1 MSLKNQ
7 EQNKALN
14 VLKELIGDLGAELHW
29 PSSRLL
35 TITLNT
41 SLDRDLGLD
50 SLSRVELAGRVERR
64 FGVVLGEQMFL
75 RIDTIADLLDA
86 ILSAPTYENSLIG
99 SEPLSEITH
108 RMGMNDIELPMTA
121 KTIVEVLEWHAKKN
135 ANRLHIIFMISEKKF
150 EKITY
155 SDLYRRALNAAAAFI
170 DLGVKKGDAVAIML
184 PTSPEY
190 FYSFL
195 GTILCGGVP
204 VAIYPPVRP
213 SQLVEHVQRHAEILR
228 NAHAKLLVTDTTS
241 LGRIGHLI
249 SIGVEAL
256 KIVDAK
262 KDLLSSRSK
271 EVRVIITASD
281 KAFIQYTSGST
292 GSPKGVIL
300 SHANILAN
308 IRAMGEIL
316 QASPKDVFVSW
327 LPLYHDMGLIG
338 AWLGSLYYGCAFVVM
353 SPFSF
358 LSRPKVWLET
368 LHKFRGTLTAAPN
381 FAFELCLK
389 HISAEEARA
398 MDLSTVRAV
407 CNGAEPVSAKTIMR
421 FNERFK
427 ESKLNPHAVLPVYG
441 LAESAVGLTFS
452 RLGSGAKIDLID
464 REKFERLAIAEQ
476 SDPAKVEPIE
486 FVSCGFPLPGHE
498 IRIVDD
504 SGHEVSERREGRIQ
518 FKGPSSTSG
527 YLNLEVENRKLFRG
541 EWLETGDLGYMAD
554 GEIFVTGRI
563 KDLIKHAGRNIH
575 PEELEM
581 MIGDIP
587 GVRKGCVAVFGL
599 TDPDYGTERL
609 VIVAETREVGADQ
622 QKDIRRGINAKLM
635 DILGIASDR
644 VKLVKPHTLLKTSS
658 GKLRRSACKKLY
670 IQNELDVSRWQLR
683 IRLLRFA
690 INAFFLR
697 IKNTQRQFFE
707 ISRSIFIWFCIVIS
721 ALVIWPFVVFLPTIK
736 SRWFAARLAAKFC
749 LRLACV
755 KLITVGRQNQKQ
767 AIFIANH
774 SSYSDV
780 VYLLAELPYPVAF
793 VAKSELKQIFP
804 VKFTLDRLGVI
815 YVERAEIAASLRD
828 ADYTTKMAKAGKS
841 LLSFPEG
848 TFTRASGLLPFH
860 VGPFLTA
867 VECDLPIV
875 PIAITGSR
883 SILHPGSWLIRR
895 GIVKLEILDS
905 VKMDDGEKV
914 SSTKWEKALA
924 LQGKARA
931 IILSKC
937 GEPDL
942 LLP

>member
-1 MSLKNQ
+1 MSQKIQ

-14 VLKELIGDLGAELHW
+14 LLKELIGDLGAELHW

-75 RIDTIADLLDA
+75 RIDTVADLLAA
-86 ILSAPTYENSLIG
+86 ITSAPTYENSPST
-99 SEPLSEITH
+99 SEPLAEITQ
-108 RMGMNDIELPMTA
+108 RMGLSDIEIPITA
-121 KTIVEVLEWHAKKN
+121 RTIIEVLQWHAQRN
-135 ANRLHIIFMISEKKF
+135 PTRVHSIFMKSEKKF

-155 SDLYRRALNAAAAFI
+155 ADLYRNALNAASAFV
-170 DLGVKKGDAVAIML
+170 DLGIKKNDAVAIML
-184 PTSPEY
+184 PTSLEY

-195 GTILCGGVP
+195 GAILCGGVP

-213 SQLVEHVQRHAEILR
+213 SQLVDHVQRHAEILR
-228 NAHAKLLVTDTTS
+228 NANAKLLITDTHS
-241 LGRIGHLI
+241 LGRIGHLL
-249 SIGVEAL
+249 SIGLEGL

-262 KDLLSSRSK
+262 KDLRSSNSK
-271 EVRVIITASD
+271 EVRVIITPSD

-300 SHANILAN
+300 SHANILTN
-308 IRAMGEIL
+308 IRAMGEVL
-316 QASPKDVFVSW
+316 QASSRDIFVSW

-389 HISAEEARA
+389 HISEEEARA

-407 CNGAEPVSAKTIMR
+407 CNGAEPVSAKTVLR

-427 ESKLNPHAVLPVYG
+427 ASKLNPDALMAVYG
-441 LAESAVGLTFS
+441 LAESTVGLAFAH
-452 RLGSGAKIDLID
+452 LGSRAKIDVID
-464 REKFERLAIAEQ
+464 REKFERLAIASP
-476 SDPAKVEPIE
+476 SDPTKVETID
-486 FVSCGFPLPGHE
+486 FVSCGYPLPGHE

-504 SGHEVSERREGRIQ
+504 SDNEVSERREGRIQ

-554 GEIFVTGRI
+554 GQIFVTGRI
-563 KDLIKHAGRNIH
+563 KDLIKHAGRNVH

-581 MIGDIP
+581 VIGDIP
-587 GVRKGCVAVFGL
+587 GVRKGCVAVFGI
-599 TDPDYGTERL
+599 TDPDFGTERL
-609 VIVAETREVGADQ
+609 VVVAETREEDTDQ
-622 QKDIRRGINAKLM
+622 QEMIRRSINAKLM
-635 DILGIASDR
+635 DILGFASDQ
-644 VKLVKPHTLLKTSS
+644 VKLVKPHALLKTSS
-658 GKLRRSACKKLY
+658 GKLRRSACKSMY
-670 IQNELDVSRWQLR
+670 IQDELNISQWQLKA
-683 IRLLRFA
+683 RLLLFT
-690 INAFFLR
+690 FSSLLLR
-697 IKNTQRQFFE
+697 IKINLKMNFE
-707 ISRSIFIWFCIVIS
+707 IVRSFFIWLLVILS
-721 ALVIWPFVVFLPTIK
+721 ALLLWPFVVFLPTIK
-736 SRWFAARLAAKFC
+736 SRWFGVRLAAKIT
-749 LRLACV
+749 LWIAGV
-755 KLITVGRQNQKQ
+755 KLVTAGQQNQKQ
-767 AIFIANH
+767 AIFVANH
-774 SSYSDV
+774 ASYSDV
-780 VYLLAELPYPVAF
+780 VYLLATLRQPVSF
-793 VAKSELKQIFP
+793 VAKAELKKIIP
-804 VKFTLDRLGVI
+804 VKYTLDRLGVI
-815 YVERAEIAASLRD
+815 YVERYELAASLRD
-828 ADYTTKMAKAGKS
+828 AEYTTEMAKAGKS

-867 VECDLPIV
+867 VECDLPVV

-895 GIVKLEILDS
+895 GMVKLEILDS
-905 VKMDDGEKV
+905 IKMDDGEKLL
-914 SSTKWEKALA
+914 STKWEKALA
-924 LQGKARA
+924 LQGKAREV
-931 IILSKC
+931 ILSKC

-942 LLP
+942 ALP